1 MREGDG
7 MPGAKAPRNKTIDT
21 PLSAGG
27 AYLERCVTVERPL
40 DSIEELCLLCIL
52 LEQHELVAGCLNFCF
67 DTVHGSCCER
77 LFCCN

>member
-40 DSIEELCLLCIL
+40 DSIEELRSRIL
-52 LEQHELVAGCLNFCF
+52 RLPEDPGRGWEEL
-67 DTVHGSCCER
+67 DR
-77 LFCCN
+77 LFLSQLE